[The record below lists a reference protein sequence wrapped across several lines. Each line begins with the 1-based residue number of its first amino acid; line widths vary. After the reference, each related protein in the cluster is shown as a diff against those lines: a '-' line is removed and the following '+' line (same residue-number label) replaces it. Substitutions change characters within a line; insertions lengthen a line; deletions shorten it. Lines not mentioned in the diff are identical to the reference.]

1 MTADL
6 ILFMRYY
13 ARAFRRS
20 AVTGAETTL
29 FNWFTRARQWYFS
42 QPMLTFEAVTLGLAL
57 LVGLLVMPAL
67 IYLAGI
73 SILQAYAN
81 GGLLALYGDYFRGLF
96 EPRSS
101 YWVVLF
107 GPFVFLC
114 VGRLFR
120 LV

>member
-1 MTADL
+1 
-6 ILFMRYY
+6 MRYY

-42 QPMLTFEAVTLGLAL
+42 QPMPTFEAVTLGLAL
-57 LVGLLVMPAL
+57 LVGVLIMPAL

-73 SILQAYAN
+73 TVLKEYAN
-81 GGLLALYGDYFRGLF
+81 GGLFALYGDYFKGLF
-96 EPRSS
+96 EPRGSC
-101 YWVVLF
+101 WVVLF

-120 LV
+120 LVLRKT